1 MNSWMGTRYMEVEYT
16 QKSTTYRAF
25 VKDNELTVAGASSLW
40 VIMDEHESTIDDGF
54 FLVTMDDSRPFASSP
69 GNRHD
74 NAYALN
80 FADAHAAVQKIR
92 DPNLRFS
99 NPAQG
104 YANSIDWVRLKDMS
118 TLRYSVP

>member
-1 MNSWMGTRYMEVEYT
+1 
-16 QKSTTYRAF
+16 F
-25 VKDNELTVAGASSLW
+25 VKDNELTVVGASSLW

-74 NAYALN
+74 NGYALN

-99 NPAQG
+99 NQGQG
-104 YANSIDWVRLKDMS
+104 YTNGIDWVRLKDMS